1 MPKDSWSA
9 PLPLKDYLKSRKD
22 SGIYIIGSAR
32 LKLIPPT
39 QSNENNDYLLHNF
52 PNNFRPE
59 YVGISES
66 AKSGIKARL
75 SKHAR
80 GKGNKHVAQLIA
92 QRVELYFICIY
103 GNEIVTAYEPLFTAL
118 KTSGQFE
125 CNVRLEHER
134 NHRKRHEKI
143 YELMIGKKIA
153 ENIPWD
159 FEGDGM

>member
-1 MPKDSWSA
+1 MTKESWSD

-22 SGIYIIGSAR
+22 TGIYIIGSAR
-32 LKLIPPT
+32 LRGVTPAP
-39 QSNENNDYLLHNF
+39 SNENNDYLLHNF
-52 PNNFRPE
+52 PNDFKPE

-66 AKSGIKARL
+66 AKSGIRARL

-80 GKGNKHVAQLIA
+80 GKGNKHVAQLIT
-92 QRVELYFICIY
+92 QRAELYFICIY
-103 GNEIVTAYEPLFTAL
+103 GNEIIAAYEPLFTAL
-118 KTSGQFE
+118 KTNGQFE

-143 YELMIGKKIA
+143 YELITGKKIIT
-153 ENIPWD
+153 NIPWD